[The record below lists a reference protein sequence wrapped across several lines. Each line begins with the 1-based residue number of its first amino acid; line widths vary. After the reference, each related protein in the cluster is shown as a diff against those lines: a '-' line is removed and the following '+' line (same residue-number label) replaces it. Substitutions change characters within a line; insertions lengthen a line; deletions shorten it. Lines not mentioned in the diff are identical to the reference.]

1 MGSGLAS
8 GLGLGLGS
16 GLGLQVAH
24 RPRVVVELPVILA
37 AEQPLVDVLAL
48 AAALA
53 ARGREVGDE
62 DAW

>member
-24 RPRVVVELPVILA
+24 RPRVVVELPVVLA

-48 AAALA
+48 AAPLA